1 MATPGSDDA
10 EHSTDET
17 LPMPSGEERL
27 DSGGARAEAGSPD
40 AGESWP
46 PSRRGATTDDVG
58 GASSRSLPGG
68 GEDADSQPTLT
79 PEELDALDTPVGQ
92 VLAQR
97 YRVLDRL
104 GSGGMA
110 IVYRARH
117 ETLRTTVAV
126 KVLKKRLA
134 ADRVSVTRFHREA
147 MAAASVGNPHIVHII
162 DYGFTATGDAFIVME
177 YLEGQS
183 LRQLIRGEGPLAIG
197 RAVSICRQTLRG
209 LDAAHG
215 QGIVHRDLKGDN
227 VFITCQGGRDFVKL
241 LDFGI
246 SKVAYTEDGEHST
259 GLTST
264 GVVMGTPQYIS
275 PEQASGL
282 DEVDHRAD
290 IYALGAI
297 LYEMLTGQLPFEG
310 RAPLEIL
317 MKHVQEIPVAPGK
330 RRPDLGIPPEL
341 DRVVLKALQKD
352 PADRYA
358 TAAEMQAA
366 LPEATAL
373 PGGFASGPLPSAA
386 AAARRGR
393 FSIPVIVGLGAL
405 VLLGAV
411 GALLALRGDGPRSE
425 TAPPPVLLTT
435 TPLPAVTAAPIVPA
449 ALAPDAAME
458 QAATVKLRLSVQP
471 SRATIFRDD
480 QPVGTGSVTL
490 EVPRGEV
497 ALDLDVRAPG
507 HKRKSLPL
515 MPDRERE
522 VEVVLEPLTQKR
534 PRPRSKKVKEV
545 RDNPYQP

>member
-1 MATPGSDDA
+1 MAGPGGDDA

-27 DSGGARAEAGSPD
+27 EGLGVSASGS
-40 AGESWP
+40 ESN
-46 PSRRGATTDDVG
+46 
-58 GASSRSLPGG
+58 
-68 GEDADSQPTLT
+68 EDNQPTLT
-79 PEELDALDTPVGQ
+79 PEQVDALDTPVGQ
-92 VLAQR
+92 VLAER
-97 YRVLDRL
+97 YKVLDRL

-117 ETLRTTVAV
+117 QTLRTTVAV

-162 DYGFTATGDAFIVME
+162 DYGFTTSGDAFIVME

-183 LRQLIRGEGPLAIG
+183 LRQVIRAEGPLAIG
-197 RAVSICRQTLRG
+197 RAVSICRQTLRA

-227 VFITCQGGRDFVKL
+227 VFITRQGGHDFVKL

-246 SKVAYTEDGEHST
+246 SKVAFPEEEKNNV

-290 IYALGAI
+290 IYAMGVI

-317 MKHVQEIPVAPGK
+317 MKHVQEAPVAPGK
-330 RRPDLGIPPEL
+330 RRPDLGIPAEL
-341 DRVVLKALQKD
+341 DRVVLKALNKD

-366 LPEATAL
+366 LPDAAAL

-393 FSIPVIVGLGAL
+393 FTVPIIVGLGAL
-405 VLLGAV
+405 VLVGAV
-411 GALLALRGDGPRSE
+411 GALLALRGDSRRPGP
-425 TAPPPVLLTT
+425 AKPPAALTT
-435 TPLPAVTAAPIVPA
+435 TPIPAADMRTATPSTAATDR
-449 ALAPDAAME
+449 ALK
-458 QAATVKLRLSVQP
+458 QAATVKIKVSAQP
-471 SRATIFRDD
+471 PRARIFRGG

-490 EVPRGEV
+490 EVPRGKD
-497 ALDLDVRAPG
+497 ALALDVRAPG
-507 HKRKSLPL
+507 HRRKVLPL
-515 MPDRERE
+515 VPDKDRE
-522 VEVVLEPLTQKR
+522 VEVVLEPVKQRRTPPK
-534 PRPRSKKVKEV
+534 SKKVKEV